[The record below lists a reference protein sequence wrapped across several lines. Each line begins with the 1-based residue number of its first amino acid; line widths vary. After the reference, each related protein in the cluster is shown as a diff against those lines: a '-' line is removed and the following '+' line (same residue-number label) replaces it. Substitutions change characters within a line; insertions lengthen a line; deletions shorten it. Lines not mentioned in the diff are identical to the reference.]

1 MRIRT
6 IQRSRLW
13 RFSQTKKSAFV
24 LYGRHSVSFLRRP
37 LTYLPCRKYSE
48 SLKGLI
54 GPSPTDNDPYFESL
68 KKGLEAQNKGDFAS
82 ALQIFNELIAKYP
95 DDARGWLQR
104 GHLYFATHKYQD
116 ALNDFQQVLRY
127 VPQHLPAY
135 TALGACYE
143 QLGDYDKALTHY
155 DHVLYFEPQNV
166 PVLLMRGALYW
177 KRKQFLDAVRDFE
190 KASREQPNNET
201 ALKELASAYIQTGK
215 LSEALTTFDRLLQ
228 INPKNSFALTGK
240 GIIYYLM
247 EKYAEATIQF
257 TAVLQNEPDNTD
269 VLVKR
274 ASCYLNVANI
284 EKAFT
289 DSQRALQIDVSP
301 YRHFSLTFFSF
312 PSVAFLQ
319 QIHILHS
326 DLDVICDCVFVR
338 LFV

>member
-1 MRIRT
+1 LEKKT
-6 IQRSRLW
+6 ISGCSARLRKGATHCIGLVYVLTRVEYVHRSSLASRPSSLSFLIFRFLSFVILSSRLLC
-13 RFSQTKKSAFV
+13 RLNLLSLVFFQIVHFHIHIVSLVFSFILTLSSTSAC
-24 LYGRHSVSFLRRP
+24 S
-37 LTYLPCRKYSE
+37 
-48 SLKGLI
+48 
-54 GPSPTDNDPYFESL
+54 
-68 KKGLEAQNKGDFAS
+68 Q
-82 ALQIFNELIAKYP
+82 
-95 DDARGWLQR
+95 
-104 GHLYFATHKYQD
+104 
-116 ALNDFQQVLRY
+116 
-127 VPQHLPAY
+127 
-135 TALGACYE
+135 
-143 QLGDYDKALTHY
+143 
-155 DHVLYFEPQNV
+155 
-166 PVLLMRGALYW
+166 
-177 KRKQFLDAVRDFE
+177 